1 MWGIKDTS
9 VTFCEESYKES
20 KYIAEY
26 YNTLTGVG
34 YILVSLPFLR
44 TKVKNLAIICIFLG
58 IGTILLH
65 MTQRIYGQ
73 VMDELSM
80 LMLSY
85 GILSKIN
92 KFYKPKYGI
101 FLIGTYLKFYDNFI
115 VFFIMFL
122 IIILCIVKESK
133 NLKSNENFK
142 NASVIIMTIGMILW
156 MLDQFACTYVK
167 KYYLHSYWH
176 ICTCISIFLGFYCIN
191 DSMQDSKS
199 KISHSGK
206 SQ

>member
-44 TKVKNLAIICIFLG
+44 TKVRNLAIICIFLG

-73 VMDELSM
+73 IMDEVSM

-85 GILSKIN
+85 GILSKMN
-92 KFYKPKYGI
+92 EFYNPKYGI
-101 FLIGTYLKFYDNFI
+101 FLIGAYLKFYDKFI
-115 VFFIMFL
+115 VFFTMFL

-133 NLKSNENFK
+133 NLKSNKNFK
-142 NASVIIMTIGMILW
+142 NASVIIMSIGMILW
-156 MLDQFACTYVK
+156 MLDQFACTHVK

-176 ICTCISIFLGFYCIN
+176 ICTSISIFIGFYCIN
-191 DSMQDSKS
+191 DSTQDSNS

-206 SQ
+206 LQ

>member
-9 VTFCEESYKES
+9 VTFCEEPYKES

-26 YNTLTGVG
+26 YNTLTGLG
-34 YILVSLPFLR
+34 YLLVSLPFLR
-44 TKVKNLAIICIFLG
+44 TKVKNLAIIGIFLG

-73 VMDELSM
+73 ILDELSM

-85 GILSKIN
+85 GILTKMNNI
-92 KFYKPKYGI
+92 YVPKYGI
-101 FLIGTYLKFYDNFI
+101 LLIIAYLCFYDKFI
-115 VFFIMFL
+115 VFLTMFISIM
-122 IIILCIVKESK
+122 LCIVKETQKFKSK
-133 NLKSNENFK
+133 RYL
-142 NASVIIMTIGMILW
+142 VILVMSFGMVCWI
-156 MLDQFACTYVK
+156 LDQIACKYVK
-167 KYYLHSYWH
+167 KYYLHALWH
-176 ICTCISIFLGFYCIN
+176 ICTSISILIGFYCIN
-191 DSMQDSKS
+191 DLIQDSSS